1 MAKKKTIT
9 TTHKSVSSTE
19 QKEPPVKKKKITTE
33 ETESA
38 AVVKPVRKIKVSGNT
53 ILIVTEKPQA
63 AEKIAAALSDGK
75 DEKSKDKNGVAYYQ
89 FNKEGKNILVGCAV
103 GHLFGIKQNEA
114 RGEFPNFDVSWMP
127 NYQTKKSDY
136 TKKYYDTLK
145 RLSSEADEIV
155 VATDYDIEGEVIGWN
170 VVRFICKR
178 PDARRMKFSALTKD
192 ELQESWNNLQPTI
205 NWGEAYAGETR
216 HHLDWFYGINLS
228 RGLMKAL
235 SSTGKFRI
243 LSIGRVQGPA
253 LKIIY
258 DKEMTIKAFKSEP
271 YWQVFVKVRDL
282 NRERIEAK
290 FPKDLFD
297 EKELARFKYLK
308 GQKGNAKTELEEESV
323 AAPFPF
329 DLTTLQTESYRM
341 FGLTP
346 AQTLSIA
353 QGLYLAGVIS
363 YPRTSS
369 QKYPIGIGYEKIM
382 KKLQKYTQ
390 LTKYAVNPTPVE
402 GLKSDPAHP
411 AIYPT
416 GDFKEMNEMEKKLYD
431 LIVKRFIACFCAPA
445 IVENKKVTIDINGLL
460 FYTRGLRIVQK
471 NWMNVYPNNTKDEDI
486 PTLNG
491 EVNVEEIRTEEKQ
504 TKPPQRYS
512 AASLVKELEKR
523 DLGTKATRANIVE
536 TLYDRG
542 YIKEKSIE
550 LSPLGEKIIDTL
562 LKYSPAI
569 VDDELTREI
578 EKEMEDISESKSGW
592 LAKENKVME
601 QAKVS
606 IRKIAKDITGN
617 LEKIGKALADANE
630 AVYEQEREDSTMTK
644 CPNCE
649 KGRLRIMFGKK
660 YRRYFIGCDQ
670 YPNCKTIFS
679 LPPTGM
685 MKPARVKDEK
695 GEEVSEMCPEC
706 KFPMVM
712 ALKKGRRPWK
722 FCFNPKCP
730 SNAEWQKKKEE
741 YIKQKELEGA
751 EAEEGSEEK
760 KKAGEK
766 TPADKK
772 EVKEEDKEEEIE

>member
-1 MAKKKTIT
+1 MPKKKISTKKEISNEPKVAPT
-9 TTHKSVSSTE
+9 SVNPTE
-19 QKEPPVKKKKITTE
+19 QKEITAPAPKKKV
-33 ETESA
+33 SA
-38 AVVKPVRKIKVSGNT
+38 KPKVIANGNT
-53 ILIVTEKPQA
+53 VLIVTEKPQA
-63 AEKIAAALSDGK
+63 AEKIAAALSDGT

-89 FNKEGKNILVGCAV
+89 FNKDGKNVLVGCAV
-103 GHLFGIKQNEA
+103 GHLFGIKQNEL

-127 NYQTKKSDY
+127 NYQSKKADF

-145 RLSSEADEIV
+145 RLASEATEVV

-178 PDARRMKFSALTKD
+178 NDAKRMKFSSLTKD

-243 LSIGRVQGPA
+243 LSIGRVQGPS

-258 DKEMTIKAFKSEP
+258 DKEMTIRAFKSEP
-271 YWQVFVKVRDL
+271 YWQVFLRVRDL
-282 NRERIEAK
+282 NRQKIEVK

-308 GQKGNAKTELEEESV
+308 DQKGTAKTELEEEKV
-323 AAPFPF
+323 LAPFPF

-341 FGLTP
+341 TGLTP
-346 AQTLSIA
+346 SQTLSVA
-353 QGLYLAGVIS
+353 QELYLGGIIS

-369 QKYPIGIGYEKIM
+369 QKYPIGIGYDKIM

-390 LTKYAVNPTPVE
+390 LTKYAVNPNPTE
-402 GLKSDPAHP
+402 GPKSDPAHP

-416 GDFKEMNEMEKKLYD
+416 GDFKELNEMEKKLYD

-445 IVENKKVTIDINGLL
+445 IVENKKVTVDVNGLL
-460 FYTRGLRIVQK
+460 FNTRGLKIVEK
-471 NWMNVYPNNTKDEDI
+471 NWMNVYPNSTKDEDI
-486 PTLNG
+486 PTIIG
-491 EVNVEEIRTEEKQ
+491 EVSVEEIRTEEKQ

-523 DLGTKATRANIVE
+523 DLGTKATRANIIE

-542 YIKEKSIE
+542 YVKEKSVE

-562 LKYSPAI
+562 LKYAPAI
-569 VDDELTREI
+569 VDEELTREI
-578 EKEMEDISESKSGW
+578 EKEMEDISASKSGW
-592 LAKENKVME
+592 QEKENKVME
-601 QAKVS
+601 EAKVS
-606 IRKIAKDITGN
+606 IRKIAKDITKN
-617 LEKIGKALADANE
+617 LDKIGKSLAEANE
-630 AVYEQEREDSTMTK
+630 AVYEQEREDSTLNQ
-644 CPNCE
+644 CPNCKE
-649 KGRLRIMFGKK
+649 GRLRIMFGKK
-660 YRRYFIGCDQ
+660 YRRYFIGCDK
-670 YPNCKTIFS
+670 YPACKTIFS

-685 MKPARVKDEK
+685 MKPARIKDEK
-695 GEEVSEMCPEC
+695 GEEVSELCKEC
-706 KFPMVM
+706 QFPMVM

-741 YIKQKELEGA
+741 YAKQKELEGA
-751 EAEEGSEEK
+751 EAEEGSAEK
-760 KKAGEK
+760 KESAN
-766 TPADKK
+766 KK
-772 EVKEEDKEEEIE
+772 EEIKEEVNEEN